1 MSQRKGAATQTSVIQ
16 HVGRSS
22 GRAYETPVDTIVA
35 TADAAG
41 QIPAKTMRT
50 LRLFGVNQCLHLEK
64 T

>member
-1 MSQRKGAATQTSVIQ
+1 MSERKGAAAR
-16 HVGRSS
+16 GER
-22 GRAYETPVDTIVA
+22 VDVDRPTIVA
-35 TADAAG
+35 TADVPG